1 MHTDLRSVIFV
12 LILRIISTSLAKSLF
27 EDIHLNEFINS
38 RQLREDGFNEFE
50 LTSVQEVTSSHKQS
64 LDASSI
70 HRRRRSVD
78 STESYEIEMS
88 AFGES
93 YKMTLQHT
101 KSVLHPSA
109 KVSILTDQEETEWE
123 GDRPDCFLIGNVHSH
138 DGTVSAS
145 FCEELRGIMS
155 TSNHDLHFEVLPHH
169 IRKRGTLGSKQH
181 TTMIARKR
189 REDLLFSD
197 LSQTNDIHQTEYN
210 HERIHKRSVPSTDFT
225 IELAVYV
232 DADYLTYKLP
242 ASNMTRRVENM
253 VCKYNAVQFE
263 WSRADVLNYNITLS
277 IKLLTFFDTNP
288 SWYNASTALSVPLN
302 TICTG
307 TEAGLAYDHVHVHT
321 GIPSP
326 ELGGLAYQ
334 SQVCNARYRCGV
346 SADGITSYG
355 TVVHEIGHNMGMLH
369 DADRNCLSPDVG
381 IMGGAGVGWSTCS
394 CNDMNTMLQTGNHGC
409 LWTDN
414 IADNEVTP
422 VSLLGLTL
430 VPELPGQLKT
440 ADEICEQLY
449 GSGFR
454 YREYPDVVNPACNL
468 YSCVDHNVGI
478 THGQMFKQSDSIP
491 GLYCEDQ
498 KICFGGACVDWSA
511 AQMNN
516 PEVRAGGWSDWGTW
530 TTCSRTCGRGM
541 LYRRRIC
548 NNPTPKNNASCD
560 GDEYEAQGCS
570 LTPCVGDN
578 TIDSNLIIQRAS
590 ETCQRL
596 IDNNIIN
603 GTEYTASGTIYSSL
617 NHGVCEVLCDSAPGY
632 TRPSFTRFGLI
643 ENGTPCPGTLDAA
656 DANQYSRRPGF
667 YHACLEGYCQ
677 RFDCANTLNDGVF
690 DGCGVC
696 NGDNSTCIIREGNF
710 TDDVPLWGQREW
722 TEIPVGAYNIEMSF
736 VWNDMKQYY
745 TEIYNK
751 EGHPIITSHLAE
763 SRIFQ
768 TGNSPVSFGGTLW
781 HNDAFVA
788 IMHAK
793 GPLTEPVIVK
803 VYSIGSNSNTG
814 MKYIYSVPIDIDS
827 CSGTCENGTWNT
839 DICAC
844 DCESGFTGSLC
855 NSDCSTLCNNG
866 AAVNE
871 STCECICNEQKQNGS
886 KCDCKYP
893 FTGGYCD
900 TCAFVTC
907 YNGGVFNATSC
918 NCTCLD
924 DNDDLQCKI
933 EQSTTTVSTVSST
946 AFSNGSSEYND
957 DIDITFIIIIVC
969 VGVSGIGIV
978 IICWCFIVIICK
990 KKKCRV
996 SNGCCV
1002 CCVVS
1007 DKCCFCCVVRNRCCV
1022 FSNKCSDKAVFTKVI
1037 PFKR

>member
-101 KSVLHPSA
+101 KRNRMG
-109 KVSILTDQEETEWE
+109 

-210 HERIHKRSVPSTDFT
+210 HERIHKRAVPSTDFT

-321 GIPSP
+321 GIPNP

-369 DADRNCLSPDVG
+369 DADQNCLSPDVG

-454 YREYPDVVNPACNL
+454 YREYPNVENPSCNL
-468 YSCVDHNVGI
+468 YSCVDHNVGN
-478 THGQMFKQSDSIP
+478 THGQMFKQSNSIP

-498 KICFGGACVDWSA
+498 RV
-511 AQMNN
+511 
-516 PEVRAGGWSDWGTW
+516 VRLGTW

-578 TIDSNLIIQRAS
+578 TIDSNLIIQRVS

-596 IDNNIIN
+596 IDNNIMN
-603 GTEYTASGTIYSSL
+603 GTEYIASGTIYSSL

-643 ENGTPCPGTLDAA
+643 ENG
-656 DANQYSRRPGF
+656 
-667 YHACLEGYCQ
+667 
-677 RFDCANTLNDGVF
+677 
-690 DGCGVC
+690 
-696 NGDNSTCIIREGNF
+696 
-710 TDDVPLWGQREW
+710 GQREW

-745 TEIYNK
+745 TEIYDK
-751 EGHPIITSHLAE
+751 EGNPIIHSHLPDG
-763 SRIFQ
+763 RIFQ

-781 HNDAFVA
+781 HSDAFVA

-793 GPLTEPVIVK
+793 GPLTEPVIVQ
-803 VYSIGSNSNTG
+803 VYSYGSNSNTG
-814 MKYIYSVPIDIDS
+814 MKYIYSVPTDNTNSEQSTGVSTDMITTPFDDETEPSNDTATISLNQNRQSTDTVIDPLLTKPD
-827 CSGTCENGTWNT
+827 
-839 DICAC
+839 
-844 DCESGFTGSLC
+844 
-855 NSDCSTLCNNG
+855 
-866 AAVNE
+866 
-871 STCECICNEQKQNGS
+871 
-886 KCDCKYP
+886 
-893 FTGGYCD
+893 
-900 TCAFVTC
+900 
-907 YNGGVFNATSC
+907 
-918 NCTCLD
+918 
-924 DNDDLQCKI
+924 I
-933 EQSTTTVSTVSST
+933 EQSTDTAADPLSTKPSLSTDYDSLTKSITAKTSISIQQSTHSTMKPISDQTVITTKLLFEGSVKSTFNPANTIHTSTLTAGLSNSLPTTRAMDNVSRDNTST
-946 AFSNGSSEYND
+946 MARFD
-957 DIDITFIIIIVC
+957 FMLIL
-969 VGVSGIGIV
+969 GVI
-978 IICWCFIVIICK
+978 
-990 KKKCRV
+990 
-996 SNGCCV
+996 
-1002 CCVVS
+1002 
-1007 DKCCFCCVVRNRCCV
+1007 CCFLFGFQIIGCFVFYRRLFYSRNISGNQSRQET
-1022 FSNKCSDKAVFTKVI
+1022 NKETCINNSLKHT
-1037 PFKR
+1037 